1 MERQPRSASEGIFDG
16 GVGIEIA
23 LQGAL
28 VSLLTLSAYFIGGYM
43 ETGVFSLGESA
54 DGMMAEIFH
63 SCNMRSRHSSI
74 FRLHTGNP
82 ALFGAVIASLALTA
96 CVIFVRP
103 AAMLFGFESISIYEY
118 IVSLALAAAVIP
130 FVEIG
135 KLIRRLFMR
144 NMRKRSPIIKRDK
157 RRYRTG
163 DGNEAVI

>member
-54 DGMMAEIFH
+54 DGMTMAFLTMAMAEIFH

-96 CVIFVRP
+96 VSYTHLAGGYNFR
-103 AAMLFGFESISIYEY
+103 FY
-118 IVSLALAAAVIP
+118 I
-130 FVEIG
+130 
-135 KLIRRLFMR
+135 RLQTAHACELPMH
-144 NMRKRSPIIKRDK
+144 S
-157 RRYRTG
+157 
-163 DGNEAVI
+163 VC